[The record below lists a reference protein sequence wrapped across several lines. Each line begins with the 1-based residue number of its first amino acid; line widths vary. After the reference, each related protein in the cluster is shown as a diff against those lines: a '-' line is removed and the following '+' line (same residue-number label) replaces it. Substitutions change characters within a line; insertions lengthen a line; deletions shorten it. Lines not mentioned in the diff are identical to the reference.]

1 MNDARLKVQ
10 VGAPLRVGHR
20 GRLASPQPAA
30 RSPQPAA
37 RSPRSNAARL
47 LCHKHCCALLA
58 AATGKGSAVLC
69 PSPHRTL
76 RPHGSL
82 DKHWQPSVVGCAV
95 AWHTAALECTPLNRT
110 ASHRC
115 ACCAWAADAS
125 ASHTHSHAHARATAH
140 ARTHA
145 HLNLCAGAVHRR
157 AARLQGRLPAR
168 RQRRAAVPSGGGP
181 RAALL
186 ALDAQACDPATR

>member
-1 MNDARLKVQ
+1 MVDLYNWVDAEAMANLEARIAVDTFASGKMNDARLKVQ

-20 GRLASPQPAA
+20 GRSASPQPAA
-30 RSPQPAA
+30 CDRTLPA
-37 RSPRSNAARL
+37 
-47 LCHKHCCALLA
+47 CCATSTAAHRCSSAALA

-69 PSPHRTL
+69 PSPHRTW

-140 ARTHA
+140 ART
-145 HLNLCAGAVHRR
+145 L
-157 AARLQGRLPAR
+157 
-168 RQRRAAVPSGGGP
+168 
-181 RAALL
+181 
-186 ALDAQACDPATR
+186 T

>member
-20 GRLASPQPAA
+20 GRSTSPQPAA

-37 RSPRSNAARL
+37 RDRTLPA
-47 LCHKHCCALLA
+47 CCATSTAAHCLLPLPERVVQCCA
-58 AATGKGSAVLC
+58 HRPIALCGPMGHLTSIGS
-69 PSPHRTL
+69 
-76 RPHGSL
+76 
-82 DKHWQPSVVGCAV
+82 PSVVGCAV

>member
-20 GRLASPQPAA
+20 GRSTSPQPAA

-37 RSPRSNAARL
+37 RDRTLPA
-47 LCHKHCCALLA
+47 CCATSTAAHCLLPLPERVVQCCA
-58 AATGKGSAVLC
+58 HRPIALCGPMGHLTSIGSPLWSAVLSHGT
-69 PSPHRTL
+69 PPH
-76 RPHGSL
+76 S
-82 DKHWQPSVVGCAV
+82 S
-95 AWHTAALECTPLNRT
+95 ALLSI